1 MHGFVANRAG
11 DLFFMLVL
19 VGTVSSIATV
29 DLTYSLDLQSAVQP
43 YISLLLL
50 GGAAG
55 KSAQLG
61 LHSWLPLAI
70 EAPTPISALIHAAT
84 LVTAGVYLLVRL
96 LPLIPGGGGEIL
108 LVSAA
113 TLLLAGLTGLAQ
125 TDLKRT
131 IAFSTCSQVAYIVL
145 GMGNGSPGTSL
156 FLLFTHALYKA
167 LLFISAGVVIHAAGN
182 VQDTRLMGANARV
195 LPLSKEFFGGAS
207 LALCAFPHTAG
218 DFSKDLLVE
227 ELGYSFL
234 SLHQGFWL
242 GGLGGTL
249 LTGAYSGRLWRLI
262 FAAEPRG
269 VNPLP
274 QHEPPFHLSGLL
286 ILLAAVSTLSGWLTL
301 ELFGTSP
308 TPSEETYLL
317 NAEQAMS
324 FSSALPL
331 LCGGSG
337 LLLGFQAVPSQMTT

>member
-1 MHGFVANRAG
+1 MYFLALVQGFVFFMAVLLLGDSTSCMFLGWEGIGVVSFMLIAFWQTRALAAQAAIHGFVANRAG
-11 DLFFMLVL
+11 DLFFILVL
-19 VGTVSSIATV
+19 VGTISSCATV
-29 DLTYSLDLQSAVQP
+29 DLTSPLDPGSIVQP
-43 YISLLLL
+43 YISFLLL

-96 LPLIPGGGGEIL
+96 LPLTPGGGDGIL

-131 IAFSTCSQVAYIVL
+131 IAFSTCSQVAYMIL
-145 GMGNGSPGTSL
+145 GVGNGSPSMGM

-182 VQDTRLMGANARV
+182 VQDIRLMGGNALV

-207 LALCAFPHTAG
+207 LSLCAFPHTAG

-227 ELGYSFL
+227 ELGYSFIA
-234 SLHQGFWL
+234 LHQGF
-242 GGLGGTL
+242 
-249 LTGAYSGRLWRLI
+249 
-262 FAAEPRG
+262 
-269 VNPLP
+269 
-274 QHEPPFHLSGLL
+274 
-286 ILLAAVSTLSGWLTL
+286 
-301 ELFGTSP
+301 
-308 TPSEETYLL
+308 
-317 NAEQAMS
+317 
-324 FSSALPL
+324 
-331 LCGGSG
+331 
-337 LLLGFQAVPSQMTT
+337 